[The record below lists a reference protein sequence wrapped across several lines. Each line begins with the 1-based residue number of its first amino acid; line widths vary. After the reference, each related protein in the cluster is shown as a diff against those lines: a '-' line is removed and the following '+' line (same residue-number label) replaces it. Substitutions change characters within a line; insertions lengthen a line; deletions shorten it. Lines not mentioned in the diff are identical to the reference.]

1 MFMRIVL
8 GFVLC
13 LLGISCQQKK
23 SVPSDSDAF
32 LPSRRLAELTDKKL
46 AEVSGLAMSV
56 ANPGLFWT
64 HNDSGNPAIVYLV
77 DENLKVRLSCR
88 LEGVRNRDWEDIA
101 VGPGP
106 DKSKR
111 YVYVADIGDNDARH
125 KVKRIYRFE
134 EPSLSDDGGEIKITS
149 FDTITFSLEDGMKDT
164 ETIMIHPRTN
174 DIYLVSKREK
184 PVYVYQLEYP
194 FGDDTLTARK
204 VVSLPLT
211 QIVAGNFSPDGQ
223 EVVMK
228 NYDNIYYWNLADKPL
243 EEALKEAPGVL
254 NYTDEPQG
262 EAIAFNLDGSGF
274 YTLSEKIKGEKT
286 YLYYYARKNRNSR

>member
-1 MFMRIVL
+1 MVMRIVL
-8 GFVLC
+8 NFVFC
-13 LLGISCQQKK
+13 LSVMSCQQKK

-46 AEVSGLAMSV
+46 TEVSGLAVSV

-64 HNDSGNPAIVYLV
+64 HNDSGNPPVVYLV
-77 DENLKVRLSCR
+77 DESLKVKLACK

-106 DKSKR
+106 DKNKR

-134 EPSLSDDGGEIKITS
+134 EPLLGNRVGEITIS
-149 FDTITFSLEDGMKDT
+149 AFDTITFRLEDGMKDT
-164 ETIMIHPRTN
+164 ETIMVHPRTN
-174 DIYLVSKREK
+174 DIYVVSKREK
-184 PVYVYQLEYP
+184 PVHVYQLQYP
-194 FGDDTLTARK
+194 FAKDTLTARK
-204 VVSLPLT
+204 VLSLPLT

-228 NYDNIYYWNLADKPL
+228 NYDNIYYWNLADKSL
-243 EEALKEAPGVL
+243 EEGLKDEPRVL

-286 YLYYYARKNRNSR
+286 YLYYYARKATRTR

>member
-13 LLGISCQQKK
+13 LSVMSCQQKK

-46 AEVSGLAMSV
+46 VEISGLAMSV

-106 DKSKR
+106 DKTKR

-125 KVKRIYRFE
+125 EVKRIYRFE
-134 EPSLSDDGGEIKITS
+134 EPRLTDQGGEIRITS

-164 ETIMIHPRTN
+164 ETIMIHPRTH

-184 PVYVYQLEYP
+184 PVYVYQLKYP

-211 QIVAGNFSPDGQ
+211 QIVAGNFSPDGR

-228 NYDNIYYWNLADKPL
+228 NYDNIYYWNLAGKPL

-274 YTLSEKIKGEKT
+274 YTLSEKIRGEKT
-286 YLYYYARKNRNSR
+286 YLYYYARKNGSAR